1 MLYIILILLS
11 TFLVALINIYCNAFG
26 YSWWMLLVFSVLSTI
41 CVIII
46 DGITALIIRHLPEK
60 WFRYEKKIFNVSKKE
75 VAFYRFL
82 NIKAW
87 KDKVPELG
95 GFTSFHKDKIQDPTS
110 VQYIERFLLEIDYGW
125 VIHIISVF
133 TGFLILLMDYKIFIG
148 GNMSVGLS
156 IGIPIAVINA
166 ILNLL
171 PAFILRYNY
180 PRLRALLKMA
190 KRKK

>member
-1 MLYIILILLS
+1 M
-11 TFLVALINIYCNAFG
+11 
-26 YSWWMLLVFSVLSTI
+26 
-41 CVIII
+41 
-46 DGITALIIRHLPEK
+46 
-60 WFRYEKKIFNVSKKE
+60 
-75 VAFYRFL
+75 

-125 VIHIISVF
+125 VIHIISSF

>member
-11 TFLVALINIYCNAFG
+11 TFLVALINICCNAFG

-41 CVIII
+41 FVIII

-125 VIHIISVF
+125 VIHIISSF

-156 IGIPIAVINA
+156 MGIPIAVINA

>member
-125 VIHIISVF
+125 VIHIISSF

>member
-95 GFTSFHKDKIQDPTS
+95 GFTSFHKDKIHDPTS

-171 PAFILRYNY
+171 PAFFLRYNY

>member
-1 MLYIILILLS
+1 MVFIFLILLS
-11 TFLVALINIYCNAFG
+11 TFLVVLINICCNAFG

-41 CVIII
+41 FVIII

>member
-11 TFLVALINIYCNAFG
+11 TFLVALINICCNAFG

-41 CVIII
+41 FVIII

-60 WFRYEKKIFNVSKKE
+60 WFRYERKIFNVSKKE

-125 VIHIISVF
+125 VIHIISSF

-166 ILNLL
+166 ILNLSA
-171 PAFILRYNY
+171 P
-180 PRLRALLKMA
+180 
-190 KRKK
+190 